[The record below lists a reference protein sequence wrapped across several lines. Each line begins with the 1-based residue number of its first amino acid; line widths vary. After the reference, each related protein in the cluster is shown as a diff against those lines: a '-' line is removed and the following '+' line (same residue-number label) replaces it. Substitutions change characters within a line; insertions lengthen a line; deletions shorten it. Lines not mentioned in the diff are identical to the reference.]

1 MPLSK
6 EALCM
11 QDMNRG
17 ELLLVL
23 YSMLELQKNGLTES
37 ATRVMEKTIA
47 QLEKESLK
55 EEKAN
60 S

>member
-1 MPLSK
+1 
-6 EALCM
+6 M
-11 QDMNRG
+11 QSMNRG

-47 QLEKESLK
+47 QLTQRLELVEESL
-55 EEKAN
+55 AN
-60 S
+60 L